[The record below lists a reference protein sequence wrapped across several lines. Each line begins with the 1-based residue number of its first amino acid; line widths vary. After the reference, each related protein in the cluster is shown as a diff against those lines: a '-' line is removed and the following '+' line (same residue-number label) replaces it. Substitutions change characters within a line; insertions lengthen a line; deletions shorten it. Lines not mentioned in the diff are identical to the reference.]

1 MKFGILR
8 ERRVH
13 QTEELFFTDELLRIK
28 ERYEDAFIQV
38 ESSDIRIFTDAQY
51 SDLGIEVS
59 DDISDCDV
67 LFGVKEVPVDFLYLI
82 SLISFFIR

>member
-8 ERRVH
+8 ERKSPPDRRVV
-13 QTEELFFTDELLRIK
+13 FSPDELLRIK
-28 ERYEDAFIQV
+28 ERYKDAFIQV

-67 LFGVKEVPVDFLYLI
+67 LFELKKFL
-82 SLISFFIR
+82 

>member
-1 MKFGILR
+1 
-8 ERRVH
+8 
-13 QTEELFFTDELLRIK
+13 LFFTDELLRIK
-28 ERYEDAFIQV
+28 ERYKDAFIQV

>member
-1 MKFGILR
+1 
-8 ERRVH
+8 
-13 QTEELFFTDELLRIK
+13 LFFTDELLRIK
-28 ERYEDAFIQV
+28 ERYKDAFIQV

-67 LFGVKEVPVDFLYLI
+67 LFGVKEVPVDF
-82 SLISFFIR
+82 

>member
-1 MKFGILR
+1 M
-8 ERRVH
+8 
-13 QTEELFFTDELLRIK
+13 RI
-28 ERYEDAFIQV
+28 IQV

-67 LFGVKEVPVDFLYLI
+67 LFELKKFL
-82 SLISFFIR
+82 

>member
-1 MKFGILR
+1 
-8 ERRVH
+8 
-13 QTEELFFTDELLRIK
+13 LLRIR
-28 ERYEDAFIQV
+28 RYKDAFIQV

-67 LFGVKEVPVDFLYLI
+67 LFELKKFL
-82 SLISFFIR
+82 

>member
-8 ERRVH
+8 EKESTRQKSCFHRWIA
-13 QTEELFFTDELLRIK
+13 TK

-59 DDISDCDV
+59 DDISDCD
-67 LFGVKEVPVDFLYLI
+67 FIWVKEVPVDF
-82 SLISFFIR
+82 